1 MEKSDESGKGVEV
14 CNELH
19 KVDMEASLPTKTTP
33 PPTTTT
39 TTTTTPNTNIT
50 APSTQ
55 PETMSDAEFDE
66 ILRKI
71 ARVAAKDTPPNT
83 THEYIEFDKKL
94 TWTQTG
100 RMILAIGCMYYR
112 IVNLPFS
119 QAVIRW
125 ITIIFNI
132 ATLSSSIQYIHNIP
146 KCCGKADNNLS
157 DGGAATGLTF
167 TLIDFIL
174 ASADFM
180 NVAAAPSLLF
190 YFSNAI
196 ANVCIVL
203 TYGNLLVYQTKSQSE
218 VAFEV
223 FNSLLAIVMF
233 WQSLFTGPL
242 KEAIKKTLCS
252 CCCTDEGNISRTLFG
267 VLLLSAL
274 LLSGVFAMFRLPLVI
289 FNLYYPPGTLYYST
303 AYIDGTYT
311 STSSWDSSYVNCS
324 SISYLQPN
332 PTGSFSSKDGGTVT
346 EWCNYQPLCCV
357 WEGN

>member
-1 MEKSDESGKGVEV
+1 MEKSDESGKGIEV

-19 KVDMEASLPTKTTP
+19 KVDMEAALPA
-33 PPTTTT
+33 TTTT
-39 TTTTTPNTNIT
+39 TTTSSTTPNTNIT

-55 PETMSDAEFDE
+55 SETMSDAEFDE

-71 ARVAAKDTPPNT
+71 ALVAAKDTPPNT
-83 THEYIEFDKKL
+83 THEFIVIDKHL

-100 RMILAIGCMYYR
+100 RIILAIGCMYYR
-112 IVNLPFS
+112 IANLPFS

-146 KCCGKADNNLS
+146 KCCGKANDDLS

-174 ASADFM
+174 ASANFLD
-180 NVAAAPSLLF
+180 VTVPPSLLF

-223 FNSLLAIVMF
+223 VNSLFAIVTF
-233 WQSLFTGPL
+233 WQSLFAGPL
-242 KEAIKKTLCS
+242 KEAIKKTLLGW
-252 CCCTDEGNISRTLFG
+252 CCTDEGNFTETLFG
-267 VLLLSAL
+267 AFLLSAL
-274 LLSGVFAMFRLPLVI
+274 LLSAGFTMCRIPLVI
-289 FNLYYPPGTLYYST
+289 SNLYYPPGTLYYST

-311 STSSWDSSYVNCS
+311 STSSWDSYYVNCS
-324 SISYLQPN
+324 SVSYLQPN